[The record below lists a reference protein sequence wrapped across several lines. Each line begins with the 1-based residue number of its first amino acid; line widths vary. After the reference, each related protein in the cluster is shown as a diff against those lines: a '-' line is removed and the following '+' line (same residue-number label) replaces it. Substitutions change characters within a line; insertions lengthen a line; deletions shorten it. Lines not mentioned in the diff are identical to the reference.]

1 MRDIKSEFPVG
12 SLVRF
17 VGDNWLS
24 DISGTV
30 ALVTGHTVAWGE
42 PAISFLVNGSQLDL
56 PESEISQ
63 DEVDLIRVDI

>member
-24 DISGTV
+24 DVSGKV
-30 ALVTGHTVAWGE
+30 ALVTGYTLDWGE
-42 PAISFLVNGSQLDL
+42 PAISVLLNGSQFNL
-56 PESEISQ
+56 PESEINQ
-63 DEVDLIRVDI
+63 DEIDLIRVDI

>member
-30 ALVTGHTVAWGE
+30 ALVTGHTVVWGE